1 MDVTT
6 KELSDILSLTQRRI
20 QDLENEGVITK
31 IGRNKWDLKECVQSY
46 IEYKIAKR
54 YEHLRTNR
62 SQGAERICGCR
73 DKKADF
79 GRKKGE
85 VVPIFKLEKD
95 LSDIAST
102 LSNRLYNLPNKIKM
116 RVNLSDETQSL
127 INYEIE
133 ETLKELKES
142 KIYKQYA

>member
-62 SQGAERICGCR
+62 S
-73 DKKADF
+73 
-79 GRKKGE
+79 
-85 VVPIFKLEKD
+85 
-95 LSDIAST
+95 
-102 LSNRLYNLPNKIKM
+102 
-116 RVNLSDETQSL
+116 
-127 INYEIE
+127 
-133 ETLKELKES
+133 
-142 KIYKQYA
+142 

>member
-46 IEYKIAKR
+46 IESNATSTYGLTEARAQKEFAD
-54 YEHLRTNR
+54 
-62 SQGAERICGCR
+62 AEI
-73 DKKADF
+73 KKLILAE
-79 GRKKGE
+79 KKGE

-116 RVNLSDETQSL
+116 RVNLSDETQSAL
-127 INYEIE
+127 NYEIE
-133 ETLKELKES
+133 EALKELKES

>member
-1 MDVTT
+1 MVAGVKPPFAVPALLGQGAKMDVTT

-62 SQGAERICGCR
+62 S
-73 DKKADF
+73 
-79 GRKKGE
+79 
-85 VVPIFKLEKD
+85 
-95 LSDIAST
+95 
-102 LSNRLYNLPNKIKM
+102 
-116 RVNLSDETQSL
+116 
-127 INYEIE
+127 
-133 ETLKELKES
+133 
-142 KIYKQYA
+142 